1 MPNIYS
7 LNIKEKIKLFDCRN
21 PLTNAREIWRLGTK
35 NEWKLDASKCA
46 FCSKICRES
55 PWIFIPPRERNTGC
69 TTCTWRSPWNEMGVA
84 QPVFR
89 LGLELKGHRQR
100 GIYISLCIWK
110 NTGWVRVLDSPFHLD
125 YTCIFFP
132 VWMRPSYWKFKLEI
146 SRQLFQYTNAY
157 SLRKES
163 ISLKLH
169 FDTHDKWKSCSCWFD
184 PCFLWS
190 I

>member
-1 MPNIYS
+1 MPNIHS

-55 PWIFIPPRERNTGC
+55 PWIFISPRERNTGC

-100 GIYISLCIWK
+100 WIYRCDMLMGYEHYTEWYLSWLVSNRGWYEKTPSCLNNSGSCRRIFSLPGTK
-110 NTGWVRVLDSPFHLD
+110 LDATLIKHMMCSLNVMLDHL
-125 YTCIFFP
+125 YT
-132 VWMRPSYWKFKLEI
+132 
-146 SRQLFQYTNAY
+146 SRM
-157 SLRKES
+157 E
-163 ISLKLH
+163 
-169 FDTHDKWKSCSCWFD
+169 
-184 PCFLWS
+184 
-190 I
+190 